1 MSATAMRRTPHG
13 SAFAS
18 LCLIAFLAIGL
29 FANAGSARAGME
41 PGPGN
46 AWLTIASRTDPNDA
60 IALAQRYA
68 GQFPTAVVF
77 EGSNGYFAV
86 ALGWIDKYSG
96 EPLLA
101 DLKARGAVP
110 SDSYFTLGARFVRA
124 IWTAG
129 GSQIYDFRQLMAATQ
144 IGRVA
149 RSANAPQTAPSQSPA
164 RIGIVGG
171 LKSSGDDYLSLR
183 SGPGS
188 GYQELARMRADTRLA
203 ITGSRGAWLQVSLA
217 NGMQGW
223 AFGKYVQAADVP
235 MVGPSQTANAP
246 AAGQQQRDVPVI
258 GPEPAPQPPQQAA
271 PRPAPQPQEQ
281 VAKLPEVQSPAVVTS
296 QPVAPL
302 ADQKRVALVMGNSK
316 YRNTTELANPKNDA
330 AAMSERLESLGF
342 TVITG
347 LDGTKTDMELAVREF
362 VKILPDSDV
371 ALFFYAGHA
380 MQVNGKNYIIPVDA
394 KLEDSTALDFET
406 IDLGVVLNFMSGENR
421 ISIALLDACRDNP
434 MSRTFARNFKAS
446 RSAFIGRGLAAPATE
461 GGEMLIGFATAPG
474 EVALDGEGANSPF
487 TTALLKH
494 ISEKNLDVE
503 LMLKKVKRDVYEATG
518 RAQEPW
524 HNSALRQEFY
534 FNPGK

>member
-1 MSATAMRRTPHG
+1 MSATSLRHADRG
-13 SAFAS
+13 VAFAT
-18 LCLIAFLAIGL
+18 LCLIAWLAVGL
-29 FANAGSARAGME
+29 FASAAPARAGME

-46 AWLTIASRTDPNDA
+46 AWLTIASRSNPNDA
-60 IALAQRYA
+60 IAMAQQYA
-68 GQFPTAVVF
+68 AQFPTVVVF
-77 EGSNGYFAV
+77 EGSNGYYAIS
-86 ALGWIDKYSG
+86 LGWIDKYNG
-96 EPLLA
+96 QQLLG

-110 SDSYFTLGARFVRA
+110 DDSYFTIGARFVRA
-124 IWTAG
+124 IWTASG
-129 GSQIYDFRQLMAATQ
+129 ASAYDFRQLAGATQ
-144 IGRVA
+144 IGRLA
-149 RSANAPQTAPSQSPA
+149 RAAIPSQPSPGA
-164 RIGIVGG
+164 TPSRTGVVGG
-171 LKSSGDDYLSLR
+171 LEASGDNFLSLR
-183 SGPGS
+183 AGPGS
-188 GYQELARMRADTRLA
+188 GYQELARMRANTRLN
-203 ITGSRGAWLQVSLA
+203 ITGSRGGWLQVSLS

-223 AFGKYVQAADVP
+223 AFGKYVRADVP
-235 MVGPSQTANAP
+235 LIGPSQTANAP
-246 AAGQQQRDVPVI
+246 SAGQQQRDVPVI
-258 GPEPAPQPPQQAA
+258 GPEPAPQQAA

-281 VAKLPEVQSPAVVTS
+281 VAKLPETKAPPAVETS
-296 QPVAPL
+296 QPVAQL

-330 AAMSERLESLGF
+330 AAMAERLKSLGF
-342 TVITG
+342 TVISG
-347 LDGTKTDMELAVREF
+347 LDGTKNDMELAVREF

-406 IDLGVVLNFMSGENR
+406 IDLGVILSFMGGENR

-524 HNSALRQEFY
+524 HNSALRREFY
-534 FNPGK
+534 FNPVR

>member
-1 MSATAMRRTPHG
+1 M
-13 SAFAS
+13 
-18 LCLIAFLAIGL
+18 
-29 FANAGSARAGME
+29 
-41 PGPGN
+41 
-46 AWLTIASRTDPNDA
+46 
-60 IALAQRYA
+60 
-68 GQFPTAVVF
+68 
-77 EGSNGYFAV
+77 
-86 ALGWIDKYSG
+86 LG
-96 EPLLA
+96 

-110 SDSYFTLGARFVRA
+110 SDSYFTIGSRFVRA
-124 IWTAG
+124 IWTANG
-129 GSQIYDFRQLMAATQ
+129 AAAYDFRQLAGATQ
-144 IGRVA
+144 IGRLA
-149 RSANAPQTAPSQSPA
+149 RGAMPSQPAPATAPA
-164 RIGIVGG
+164 RAGVVAG
-171 LKSSGDDYLSLR
+171 LERSGDNYLSLR

-188 GYQELARMRADTRLA
+188 GYQELARMRPNTRLS
-203 ITGSRGAWLQVSLA
+203 ITGSQGAWLQVSLS

-223 AFGKYVQAADVP
+223 AFGKYVQPADVP
-235 MVGPSQTANAP
+235 MVGPLQTANAP
-246 AAGQQQRDVPVI
+246 SAGQQQREVPVV
-258 GPEPAPQPPQQAA
+258 GPEPSQAPTQQAA
-271 PRPAPQPQEQ
+271 PSPAPEPQQQ
-281 VAKLPEVQSPAVVTS
+281 VAKLPAPEEPPAVVTS
-296 QPVAPL
+296 KPAVPL

-330 AAMSERLESLGF
+330 AAMSERLKSLGF

-347 LDGTKTDMELAVREF
+347 LDGTKNDMELAVREF
-362 VKILPDSDV
+362 VKILPESDV

-406 IDLGVVLNFMSGENR
+406 IDLGVILNFMSGENR

-524 HNSALRQEFY
+524 HNSALRREFY
-534 FNPGK
+534 FNPVQ